1 MGKVPRII
9 RERERERGGIHFL
22 LAWSLEFF
30 PLCNHFFLITPLLL
44 PLSCA
49 EWSKKRLNGG
59 YPIFSLFDSSPFLP
73 LLTPPLLVISPFHPT
88 QLLPFN
94 LSLSFQSTSHAPEIV
109 PLREHAPLHLAR
121 SRRVDRSEE
130 GSFSSLS
137 SSSREKEREREKE
150 SSYKTT
156 TTHNG
161 RVFPTVFSFSY
172 SSESAR
178 VPTISSIIYLPL
190 LSPSPLSFLLCS
202 SSQSLLPMG
211 E

>member
-9 RERERERGGIHFL
+9 RERGGIHFL

-44 PLSCA
+44 LPPCA
-49 EWSKKRLNGG
+49 EWSNKRLNGG

-73 LLTPPLLVISPFHPT
+73 LLTPPLLVISPFHPI

-94 LSLSFQSTSHAPEIV
+94 LSLSFQSISHAPEIV

-130 GSFSSLS
+130 GSFSLS
-137 SSSREKEREREKE
+137 SSSQEKERERGKE

-178 VPTISSIIYLPL
+178 VPTISSIIYPPLCFLLP
-190 LSPSPLSFLLCS
+190 PLFLLC